1 MTDSNSEIPKP
12 SPTSPNE
19 EPSGSRSDFRL
30 PIWLKILIL
39 AAVVAMASVGYLM
52 SQWQTR
58 QQLSEHRI
66 EPADADEIAQ
76 RKPVQDFILTDVS
89 GATKKL
95 SDFRGNVV
103 ILSFWASWCGPCLA
117 ELPTFAEIENKFH
130 DKGLRVLP
138 VNVDD
143 GDAGREFAKEFW
155 PKKGIKFPS
164 YYDTTKDLANQF
176 EVDMLPSSFVIDRQ
190 GRLVF
195 SSAGASDW
203 SSADTQALI
212 ESVLN
217 EPQG

>member
-1 MTDSNSEIPKP
+1 
-12 SPTSPNE
+12 
-19 EPSGSRSDFRL
+19 
-30 PIWLKILIL
+30 
-39 AAVVAMASVGYLM
+39 MASVGYVV

-58 QQLSEHRI
+58 KQLSAHRI

-76 RKPVQDFILTDVS
+76 RKQVQDFILTDVD

-117 ELPTFAEIENKFH
+117 ELPTFAEIERNLH
-130 DKGLRVLP
+130 DRGLRVLP

-143 GDAGREFAKEFW
+143 GSTGREFAHEFF
-155 PKKGIKFPS
+155 PKKGIRFPT
-164 YYDTTKDLANQF
+164 YYDKDKDLANLF

-203 SSADTQALI
+203 ASPDTQALLEQI
-212 ESVLN
+212 LDET
-217 EPQG
+217 